1 MHTRRVWIASYELV
15 HQGRSNA
22 GVDSVDSQIKLS
34 YVGGMQTSMHG
45 IKDTKNVTTIST
57 GAVKGVLSKRGF
69 QETV

>member
-34 YVGGMQTSMHG
+34 YVGGMHTSMHG
-45 IKDTKNVTTIST
+45 IKDTKNVTTI
-57 GAVKGVLSKRGF
+57 
-69 QETV
+69 